1 MPAPAKTD
9 RDTIL
14 KAALA
19 RLERDGLPALS
30 LRALAG
36 DVGIATNALY
46 HYFPSRA
53 DLEDALSDLAALRM
67 HAAMER
73 DLKRRA
79 REGELSPTGRVTA
92 LASGYLRFAQREPH
106 LYAAMIHGPCQT
118 DEPRAGHTALW
129 NLVYGA
135 AAALHGEAEAAASA
149 VSLWALLHG
158 TLSLLQ
164 SGALRMKPEECI
176 RFGLEAWLRTP
187 GLGDG
192 SVRLNT

>member
-1 MPAPAKTD
+1 MPAIAKTD
-9 RDTIL
+9 RDAIL
-14 KAALA
+14 TAALT
-19 RLERDGLPALS
+19 RLERDGLSALS
-30 LRALAG
+30 LRALAA

-46 HYFPSRA
+46 HYFPSRSC
-53 DLEDALSDLAALRM
+53 LEDALSDLAASRM

-79 REGELSPTGRVTA
+79 RRQELSPTNRVTT
-92 LASGYLRFAQREPH
+92 LASAYLRFAQRNPH
-106 LYAAMIHGPCQT
+106 LYAAMIHGPCNT

-129 NLVYGA
+129 NLVYQA
-135 AAALHGEAEAAASA
+135 AAALHGEAEATDAA

-176 RFGLEAWLRTP
+176 RFGLEAWLQTA
-187 GLGDG
+187 
-192 SVRLNT
+192 SFA